1 MSERPI
7 VKPYGQYEKLRCF
20 ELATAVYDGTVHFCA
35 RYIDR
40 RSRTTDQMVQAARS
54 GKQNIAEGSMGSAV
68 SKKSELKLIGVARAS
83 LAELLED
90 YKDYLRQNDLELWAK
105 DHPKAVFIRNLYK
118 KNQSDPTAKNP
129 YSLYKPYIEEKSAET
144 AANTLVCLI
153 HQACYLL
160 DRLLIRLEKDF
171 VEQGGIHEAMYRARM
186 KHRTGQTNLSD
197 ANDLTDRSDPTD
209 PTAQTNPSNRSNPT
223 DPSD

>member
-20 ELATAVYDGTVHFCA
+20 DLATAVYDGTVHFCA
-35 RYIDR
+35 RYIDK

-105 DHPKAVFIRNLYK
+105 DHPKAVFIRNLHR
-118 KNQSDPTAKNP
+118 KNRSDQTDKTDPSDPTAKNP
-129 YSLYKPYIEEKSAET
+129 YSLYKPYVEEKSAET

-171 VEQGGIHEAMYRARM
+171 VEQGGIHEAMYRART
-186 KHRTGQTNLSD
+186 KHRTGQTSLSD
-197 ANDLTDRSDPTD
+197 ANDLTDRSNPTD
-209 PTAQTNPSNRSNPT
+209 PT
-223 DPSD
+223 D